1 MSYAFSDSTDQNIV
15 LGKQNKNTL
24 DSNGLGSNESNQT
37 AKEFEKK
44 LNAVMP
50 YKFSG
55 NTVGFSSQ
63 QTFKEDSSIVEFKD
77 HSNLGQRDRKLTTI
91 DKQPEYCDESPQAKT
106 IKPI

>member
-1 MSYAFSDSTDQNIV
+1 MSYAFSDSTDQNLG

-24 DSNGLGSNESNQT
+24 DSNGLGSDESIVR
-37 AKEFEKK
+37 AIEFEKK

-77 HSNLGQRDRKLTTI
+77 HSALGLGQRERKMTTI
-91 DKQPEYCDESPQAKT
+91 DKTPEYCDESP
-106 IKPI
+106 